1 MKAISIRNIPDDI
14 YFTLRT
20 MAKENRRSLQEQVK
34 LMLEKEVELANK
46 SILSSASQWRKRL
59 EGRNFTD
66 TVEMVREDRMR

>member
-1 MKAISIRNIPDDI
+1 MKAISLRNIPDDI
-14 YFTLRT
+14 YFALRA